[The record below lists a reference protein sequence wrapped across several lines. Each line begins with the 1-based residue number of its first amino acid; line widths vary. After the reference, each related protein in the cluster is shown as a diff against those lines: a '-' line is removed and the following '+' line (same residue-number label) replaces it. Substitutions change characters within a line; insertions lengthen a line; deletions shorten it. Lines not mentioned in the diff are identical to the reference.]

1 MRPDRP
7 HQSKVL
13 ADIVYLIHR
22 GETRILVQL
31 ATGGGKTH
39 VGLRLCDLVTKRALW
54 LPTPGRPERC
64 GWFAHRDEL
73 VKQPRDRILAE
84 GWRPEDLAVITAG
97 RRSGLDS
104 ASLTIAS
111 VQTLLTQSDEEL
123 SSFLSGLSLIVL
135 DEARHYTARQ
145 WARVW
150 RLAKPGTIVVG
161 LDATPVRAD
170 GSPLGDI
177 FDRIVTGASVRS
189 LVDDGHLVP
198 SVILAPA
205 AYQDELAQDPVD
217 AYLQHAAGKRAI
229 IFCSYVAQAR
239 DISL

>member
-7 HQSKVL
+7 HQSKLL
-13 ADIVYLIHR
+13 AEIVYLIHR

-39 VGLRLCDLVTKRALW
+39 VGLRLCEMLVVGALPMMTDAPPRA
-54 LPTPGRPERC
+54 

-84 GWRPEDLAVITAG
+84 GWRPEDLAIITAG

-123 SSFLSGLSLIVL
+123 SAFLSGLSLIVL

-150 RLAKPGTIVVG
+150 RLAKPGT
-161 LDATPVRAD
+161 
-170 GSPLGDI
+170 
-177 FDRIVTGASVRS
+177 
-189 LVDDGHLVP
+189 
-198 SVILAPA
+198 
-205 AYQDELAQDPVD
+205 
-217 AYLQHAAGKRAI
+217 
-229 IFCSYVAQAR
+229 
-239 DISL
+239 